1 MDRKS
6 LLIKSI
12 LLEGGLLVV
21 AVVLGMMLNQPILE
35 QLHFGWS
42 AWMWGILATIPL
54 LAAMT
59 WLDRSPFEHLVRL
72 RQLVDQIVKTIFT
85 KCTVWDLA
93 LISLLAGVGEEALFR
108 GLLQNLMLPQLG
120 PVVAVVTVAIIFGFL
135 HYLSLSYA
143 IYATVMGIYMG
154 WLLLIFD
161 NLLVPVIVHVA
172 YDFVA
177 LYYLVIYRK
186 QNEIN
191 EENES
196 LP

>member
-21 AVVLGMMLNQPILE
+21 AVLLGIWLNQPILE
-35 QLHFGWS
+35 QFDFGWS
-42 AWMWGILATIPL
+42 AWMWGLLATIPL

-59 WLDRSPFEHLVRL
+59 WLDRSSFQHLARL
-72 RQLVDQIVKTIFT
+72 RQLVDQIIKTIFT

-108 GLLQNLMLPQLG
+108 GLLQNLMLPHFG
-120 PVVAVVTVAIIFGFL
+120 PVVAVVSVAIVFGFL
-135 HYLSLSYA
+135 HYLSFSYA
-143 IYATVMGIYMG
+143 IYATLMGIYMG

-161 NLLVPVIVHVA
+161 NLLVPMIVHAA

-186 QNEIN
+186 QNEVD
-191 EENES
+191 EESES
-196 LP
+196 LL

>member
-21 AVVLGMMLNQPILE
+21 AVLLGIWLNQPILE
-35 QLHFGWS
+35 QFDFGWS
-42 AWMWGILATIPL
+42 AWMWGLLATIPL

-59 WLDRSPFEHLVRL
+59 WLDRSSFQHLARL
-72 RQLVDQIVKTIFT
+72 RQLVDQIIKTIFT

-108 GLLQNLMLPQLG
+108 GLLQNLMLPHFG
-120 PVVAVVTVAIIFGFL
+120 PVVAVVSVAIVFGFL
-135 HYLSLSYA
+135 HYLSFSYA
-143 IYATVMGIYMG
+143 IYATLMGIYMG

-161 NLLVPVIVHVA
+161 NLLVPMIVHAA

-186 QNEIN
+186 QNEVD
-191 EENES
+191 EESES